1 MSLERY
7 VSFENID
14 CFKNACDVLDA
25 FFALLRENP
34 KANNGFWEKFKDKIP
49 ANYYTRTP
57 DEDVLYL
64 VCSNVFYLE
73 ELFENHEFTQ
83 GQDALRKAELEC
95 C

>member
-14 CFKNACDVLDA
+14 CFENACLVLDA
-25 FFALLRENP
+25 FFALLDQTP
-34 KANNGFWEKFKDKIP
+34 KANNGFWEKFKSKIP
-49 ANYYTRTP
+49 ANYHSRTP

-73 ELFENHEFTQ
+73 ELFENYDFAQ
-83 GQDALRKAELEC
+83 GINALNKAELEC